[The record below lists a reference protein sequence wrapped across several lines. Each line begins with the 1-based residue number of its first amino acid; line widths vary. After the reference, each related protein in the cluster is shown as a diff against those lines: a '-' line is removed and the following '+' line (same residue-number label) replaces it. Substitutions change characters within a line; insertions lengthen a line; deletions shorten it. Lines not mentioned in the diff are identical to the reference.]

1 MIYAA
6 GDQNSLME
14 ESKEA
19 ATRREEMIKMY
30 HACKEALKL
39 VQDINVKTGKGKE
52 RERERIVT
60 FYIFLFQFTLLFLL
74 PLLLMRTCLHPLNHH
89 AHKAPPVCH
98 AHRQLV
104 RTQTPQ
110 LHLVPH
116 RK

>member
-52 RERERIVT
+52 RERERE
-60 FYIFLFQFTLLFLL
+60 
-74 PLLLMRTCLHPLNHH
+74 
-89 AHKAPPVCH
+89 
-98 AHRQLV
+98 
-104 RTQTPQ
+104 
-110 LHLVPH
+110 
-116 RK
+116 

>member
-52 RERERIVT
+52 RERVVT
-60 FYIFLFQFTLLFLL
+60 FYIFYFSSHSSSSS
-74 PLLLMRTCLHPLNHH
+74 RYC
-89 AHKAPPVCH
+89 
-98 AHRQLV
+98 
-104 RTQTPQ
+104 
-110 LHLVPH
+110 
-116 RK
+116 